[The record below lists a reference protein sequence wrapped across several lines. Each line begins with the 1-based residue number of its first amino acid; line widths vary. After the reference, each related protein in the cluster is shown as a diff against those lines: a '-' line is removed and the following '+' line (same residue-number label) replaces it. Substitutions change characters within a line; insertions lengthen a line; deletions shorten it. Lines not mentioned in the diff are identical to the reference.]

1 VYWKCRRFRHLVQ
14 NCRNKKEEM
23 KGKLILQN
31 KFKIIAS
38 RVMQCEVKEEVQVRR
53 QKMAEIGVQC
63 FRCWK
68 MGYYKWECPNI
79 KIKKKKKRRKS
90 KEAMYVVSPQKIQ
103 QERRPVYSL

>member
-1 VYWKCRRFRHLVQ
+1 
-14 NCRNKKEEM
+14 M